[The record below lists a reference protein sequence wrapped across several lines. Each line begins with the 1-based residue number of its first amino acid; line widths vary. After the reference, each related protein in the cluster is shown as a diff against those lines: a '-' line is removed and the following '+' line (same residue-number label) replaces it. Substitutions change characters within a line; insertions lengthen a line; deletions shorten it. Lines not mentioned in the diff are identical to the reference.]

1 MIKMWPKKTD
11 ILMNWDDDDLAW
23 LQDKTL
29 TAEAQKQYDQVMKTW
44 NKLYKCLTKYPD
56 LFKAES
62 IGFTKFK
69 WVYILT
75 MNRCF
80 ASNWPSVS
88 QMVPFADQLNH
99 ENVNVY
105 YDCHDQVTGESCV
118 SQEERRAREA
128 KELAAKKEERAKY
141 LENLSTD
148 LAAIADD
155 LEVTQQEAQDSAQQ
169 NNNQI
174 KDEDKDPKQIDSS
187 TGPKADALDI
197 YKGIDEN
204 NTWRIK
210 TKSYLGKLQQ
220 DEIDGRC
227 EDIKSILA
235 ERQKRLDRIRNAQ
248 DELSSGLESDNDL
261 DLLVE
266 QEVLRAIKLRK

>member
-1 MIKMWPKKTD
+1 MWPKKTD

-155 LEVTQQEAQDSAQQ
+155 LEATQQEAQDSTQQ

-174 KDEDKDPKQIDSS
+174 KDEDKDPNQIDSS
-187 TGPKADALDI
+187 TGPKAGTLDI

-210 TKSYLGKLQQ
+210 TKGYLGKLQQ

>member
-1 MIKMWPKKTD
+1 MWPKKAD
-11 ILMNWDDDDLAW
+11 ILMNWDDDDLGW

-44 NKLYKCLTKYPD
+44 NKLYKCLSKYPD

-128 KELAAKKEERAKY
+128 KEHAAKKEERAKY

-155 LEVTQQEAQDSAQQ
+155 LEATQQEA
-169 NNNQI
+169 
-174 KDEDKDPKQIDSS
+174 
-187 TGPKADALDI
+187 
-197 YKGIDEN
+197 
-204 NTWRIK
+204 
-210 TKSYLGKLQQ
+210 
-220 DEIDGRC
+220 
-227 EDIKSILA
+227 
-235 ERQKRLDRIRNAQ
+235 
-248 DELSSGLESDNDL
+248 
-261 DLLVE
+261 
-266 QEVLRAIKLRK
+266 